1 MNEELINSRFL
12 RNFTKQSYNFISL
25 CTHAAF
31 RIFFLL
37 VLPTCTCLIFS
48 LVTISEYEAEVEH
61 EVRVER
67 FEVSFNGLNDEIEYE
82 DHEFTHLRPHNLM
95 HVEGRRNMTDD
106 ILMQE
111 IELIINK

>member
-1 MNEELINSRFL
+1 MKKIDIEYTDE
-12 RNFTKQSYNFISL
+12 RNIVIYVGQS
-25 CTHAAF
+25 
-31 RIFFLL
+31 
-37 VLPTCTCLIFS
+37 V
-48 LVTISEYEAEVEH
+48 YEAEVEH
-61 EVRVER
+61 EVRVESV
-67 FEVSFNGLNDEIEYE
+67 EVSFNGINDEIEYE

>member
-1 MNEELINSRFL
+1 MKKIDIEYTDE
-12 RNFTKQSYNFISL
+12 RNIVIYVGQS
-25 CTHAAF
+25 
-31 RIFFLL
+31 
-37 VLPTCTCLIFS
+37 V
-48 LVTISEYEAEVEH
+48 YEAEVEH
-61 EVRVER
+61 EVRIESI
-67 FEVSFNGLNDEIEYE
+67 EVSFNGLNDEIEYE

>member
-1 MNEELINSRFL
+1 MKKIDIEYTDE
-12 RNFTKQSYNFISL
+12 RNLVIYVGQS
-25 CTHAAF
+25 
-31 RIFFLL
+31 
-37 VLPTCTCLIFS
+37 V
-48 LVTISEYEAEVEH
+48 YEAEVEH

-106 ILMQE
+106 MLMQD

>member
-1 MNEELINSRFL
+1 MKKIDIEYTDE
-12 RNFTKQSYNFISL
+12 RNIVIYVGQS
-25 CTHAAF
+25 
-31 RIFFLL
+31 
-37 VLPTCTCLIFS
+37 V
-48 LVTISEYEAEVEH
+48 YEAEVEH
-61 EVRVER
+61 EVRVESV
-67 FEVSFNGLNDEIEYE
+67 EVSFNGLNDEIGYE

>member
-1 MNEELINSRFL
+1 MKKIDIEYTDE
-12 RNFTKQSYNFISL
+12 RNIVIYVGQS
-25 CTHAAF
+25 
-31 RIFFLL
+31 
-37 VLPTCTCLIFS
+37 V
-48 LVTISEYEAEVEH
+48 YEAEVEH
-61 EVRVER
+61 EVRVDR
-67 FEVSFNGLNDEIEYE
+67 VEVSFNGLNDEIEYE

>member
-1 MNEELINSRFL
+1 MKKIDIEYTDE
-12 RNFTKQSYNFISL
+12 RNIVIYVGQSI
-25 CTHAAF
+25 
-31 RIFFLL
+31 
-37 VLPTCTCLIFS
+37 
-48 LVTISEYEAEVEH
+48 YEAEVEH

-106 ILMQE
+106 MLMQD
-111 IELIINK
+111 IELIINITIK